1 MKNNYSCGKYME
13 TVNFKGHIITPM
25 LFKDNFQ
32 RRALQMKNK
41 IISALQKIGVM
52 ADDVELDFSGISVKK
67 AKAVVTWYYDGHMLH
82 YGNNSMD
89 KYVENL
95 YIVTKVI
102 EGEVEFV
109 LNGEKSMLDFV
120 GEFKEDD
127 DLEKSRKEAREFF
140 GLAHDAKDMDEID
153 KKYKEM
159 ARHLHPDMP
168 TGDVEKFK
176 KLNHHHK
183 ILKRELV

>member
-1 MKNNYSCGKYME
+1 ME

-25 LFKDNFQ
+25 LIKDNFQ

-41 IISALQKIGVM
+41 IIAALAKTGVRE
-52 ADDVELDFSGISVKK
+52 DDIELEFNGMEVKK

-95 YIVTKVI
+95 YIVMKVI
-102 EGEVEFV
+102 EGEVESV
-109 LNGEKSMLDFV
+109 EKGEKSMLDFI
-120 GEFKEDD
+120 GEFREED

-140 GLAHDAKDMDEID
+140 GLAHDAKDMEEID

-168 TGDVEKFK
+168 TGDTEKFK
-176 KLNHHHK
+176 KLNTAHK
-183 ILKRELV
+183 ILKRELM

>member
-1 MKNNYSCGKYME
+1 ME
-13 TVNFKGHIITPM
+13 NVNFKGHIITPM

-41 IISALQKIGVM
+41 IISALEKTGVR

-102 EGEVEFV
+102 EGEVESV
-109 LNGEKSMLDFV
+109 LNGEKTMLDFV
-120 GEFKEDD
+120 GEFREDD
-127 DLEKSRKEAREFF
+127 DLEKSRKEARAFF
-140 GLAHDAKDMDEID
+140 GLAHDAKDMEEID

-168 TGDVEKFK
+168 TGDLEKFK